1 MRYGIYSSRGNCS
14 IHGNPDRHR
23 ILVFC
28 CAFLSTWFILP
39 GWVANG
45 AKKEEL
51 KDALL
56 MVALFFVFL
65 FCAFMLAE
73 IGCG

>member
-1 MRYGIYSSRGNCS
+1 MEILIGIASWSFVA
-14 IHGNPDRHR
+14 
-23 ILVFC
+23 L
-28 CAFLSTWFILP
+28 FLSTRLILP

-51 KDALL
+51 KDTLM
-56 MVALFFVFL
+56 MVALLFVFL

-73 IGCG
+73 IF